1 MKPVIE
7 EDAPSYGPQ
16 GLSSNIMKK
25 KKEIIENHQTFFSK
39 FSEPAVW
46 LAIIGLFI
54 GLVQYNR
61 NSLRERKSDT
71 VHYLQ
76 ELHNLLDNTD
86 PELLEIINVY
96 GTKGKDYMI
105 SRDSLDLIL
114 RQNHIYKKQL
124 EDLMIAFNQFA
135 IGCQEGF
142 YDEKTAWVANYQ
154 LIVDVTKA
162 LVPYF
167 EIIEKERGYNG
178 EQYVCWFLRN
188 MAFRWENDTSI
199 GNKYNKLINR
209 KAKETKRK
217 VFRDENYPK
226 FVVIKRKIHK
236 TVN

>member
-1 MKPVIE
+1 MEPVIE
-7 EDAPSYGPQ
+7 EDALSYGPQ
-16 GLSSNIMKK
+16 GLLSNIMKK
-25 KKEIIENHQTFFSK
+25 KNEVKENHQTILSK
-39 FSEPAVW
+39 FSEPALW
-46 LAIIGLFI
+46 MAIIGLFI
-54 GLVQYNR
+54 GLFQYNR

-71 VHYLQ
+71 IHYLQ

-86 PELLEIINVY
+86 PELLEIMNVY
-96 GTKGKDYMI
+96 GTKGEDYMI

-124 EDLMIAFNQFA
+124 EDLMMAFNQFA
-135 IGCQEGF
+135 IGCQEKF

-188 MAFRWENDTSI
+188 MAFRWENDISI

-209 KAKETKRK
+209 KARETKRK
-217 VFRDENYPK
+217 IFRNESYPK
-226 FVVIKRKIHK
+226 SVVIKRKINK
-236 TVN
+236 TAN